1 MSEPTGTSTAAPERH
16 DFPGYQT
23 LRVSREGAIGWLELN
38 RPRSG
43 NAMDGVMFEELPR
56 AWAQL
61 DGDPQVRVIVNV
73 AAGRDFCTGL
83 DVVQLNRD
91 PAALREQSRRT
102 RRAELAITGWHCGVV
117 KPVIAALQGRVVG
130 GGLHFVA
137 DADVVI
143 AAADVRFI
151 DTHVSVGQVT
161 AFEGIA
167 LTRKMAAETVMRL
180 ALAGRHEPLSAARA
194 YQLGMISEVV
204 DPPERLRERAAA
216 LANKIARNS
225 PAAMAATKRALYRAL
240 EDGLTRACRAAA
252 ADLVGLWGHPDQV
265 EGPAAFV
272 EKREARWAPLDRAAE
287 QQKVLA
293 SRTPAPA
300 GPVPASQA
308 SGTQAGGR

>member
-1 MSEPTGTSTAAPERH
+1 MSEE
-16 DFPGYQT
+16 YQT
-23 LRVSREGAIGWLELN
+23 LRVTHDGPVGWLELN
-38 RPRSG
+38 RPRAG

-56 AWAQL
+56 AWAEL
-61 DGDPQVRVIVNV
+61 DSDPAVRVIVNV

-102 RRAELAITGWHCGVV
+102 KRSELRITAWHCGVV

-143 AAADVRFI
+143 AASDVRFI
-151 DTHVSVGQVT
+151 DSHVSVGQAT

-167 LTRKMAAETVMRL
+167 LARKLAAETVMRL
-180 ALAGRHEPLSAARA
+180 ALAGRHEPLGAARA
-194 YQLGMISEVV
+194 HQLGMVSEVV
-204 DPPERLRERAAA
+204 DPPEDLRERAAA
-216 LANKIARNS
+216 LAATIARNS

-240 EDGLTRACRAAA
+240 EAGLTEACRAAA

-272 EKREARWAPLDRAAE
+272 EKRGGARGAP
-287 QQKVLA
+287 
-293 SRTPAPA
+293 
-300 GPVPASQA
+300 
-308 SGTQAGGR
+308 GGV